1 MGAKTT
7 CTVVVMTMY
16 NLFTKMQRIV
26 STNYYYV
33 QPMTIQYSV
42 VINYLYKLKQIY
54 ILNLYE

>member
-7 CTVVVMTMY
+7 CTVTMY